1 MWGCLD
7 NVMMPHPMI
16 RKIGSKT
23 SNCIFIGYANNSSA
37 YRFLVINRD
46 LIENN
51 TIVTKN
57 AEFFEHIFPL
67 KRDNISHESTF

>member
-7 NVMMPHPMI
+7 RVMMADPKI
-16 RKIGSKT
+16 IKIGSKT

-37 YRFLVINRD
+37 YRYLVINHD

-57 AEFFEHIFPL
+57 AEFFEHMFPL
-67 KRDNISHESTF
+67 KRDNISHESTL